1 MIYLIV
7 RSITSPYATGKG
19 VTNDEMHIVVYD
31 RTGDISGFRT
41 DTAGERT
48 NAVLET
54 YSFVSQHPN
63 AKTPQGG
70 TNYYPDVIF
79 KQSGFV
85 YWLDHPSVLT
95 HAGTARTAG
104 QCI

>member
-1 MIYLIV
+1 MDV
-7 RSITSPYATGKG
+7 
-19 VTNDEMHIVVYD
+19 VVYD

-63 AKTPQGG
+63 AKYHKVDQLLPRA
-70 TNYYPDVIF
+70 
-79 KQSGFV
+79 S
-85 YWLDHPSVLT
+85 L
-95 HAGTARTAG
+95 
-104 QCI
+104 